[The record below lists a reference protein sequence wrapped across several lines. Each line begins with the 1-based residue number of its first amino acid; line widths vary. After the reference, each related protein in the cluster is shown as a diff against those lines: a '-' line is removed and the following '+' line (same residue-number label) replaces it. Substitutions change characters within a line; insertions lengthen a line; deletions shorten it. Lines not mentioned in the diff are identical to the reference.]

1 MQNRY
6 QVKIDESVLPELY
19 SFDQMI
25 NAGLLDDYDD
35 NIMVRLNG
43 DTEWITARRYPF
55 NSTEKLAHE
64 QTEYKITNKIIHP
77 PKSEQIN
84 YEKSHC
90 NMNNMYQNFQQMEKP
105 SIIYKWNWGAFCFS
119 WAWGVFN
126 GIYWPIVIIPLNF
139 VPYIGLV
146 ISICIC
152 LFLGNKGNE
161 LAWKASRQ
169 KEISVVYFEKV
180 QARWNKAGI
189 IVFAII
195 MIVSLLSVTL
205 IFIR

>member
-1 MQNRY
+1 MGNRY
-6 QVKIDESVLPELY
+6 QVKIDESVLPESY
-19 SFDQMI
+19 SFDQLI
-25 NAGLLDDYDD
+25 DTGLLDDYDD
-35 NIMVRLNG
+35 NIKVRLIG
-43 DTEWITARRYPF
+43 DSEWIIARRYPF
-55 NSTEKLAHE
+55 NYKEKLAHG
-64 QTEYKITNKIIHP
+64 QTEYNIANIFLHST
-77 PKSEQIN
+77 KSEQTD
-84 YEKSHC
+84 YEKDHC
-90 NMNNMYQNFQQMEKP
+90 NKNDKYKNFQQVEDPK
-105 SIIYKWNWGAFCFS
+105 IIYKWNWGAFCFS
-119 WAWGVFN
+119 WAWGIFN

-152 LFLGNKGNE
+152 FILGNKGNE

-195 MIVSLLSVTL
+195 MVVSLLSVIL